1 MVALALVLSAALA
14 GAPKTAGTKPTQL
27 KLDIQPDTAV
37 VFVDGKKK
45 GKGGKLIT
53 LAITPGSHIVKIV
66 NNKDE
71 HEEQV
76 TVKKGEQK
84 TFQWAFED
92 DLETRRKKDAE
103 RKKAEEEEEG
113 EEKADEKVETP
124 KKLDTEPAN
133 EDDILAPKKK

>member
-1 MVALALVLSAALA
+1 MLALALVLSAALA
-14 GAPKTAGTKPTQL
+14 GAPKTAANKPTQL

-53 LAITPGSHIVKIV
+53 LAITPGNHIVKIV

-76 TVKKGEQK
+76 SVKKGEQK
-84 TFQWAFED
+84 TFQWEFED
-92 DLETRRKKDAE
+92 DLEDRRKAAE
-103 RKKAEEEEEG
+103 EKKKAE
-113 EEKADEKVETP
+113 KSDDDADEKVETP
-124 KKLDTEPAN
+124 KKVDSDAVN
-133 EDDILAPKKK
+133 EDDILAPKKKK